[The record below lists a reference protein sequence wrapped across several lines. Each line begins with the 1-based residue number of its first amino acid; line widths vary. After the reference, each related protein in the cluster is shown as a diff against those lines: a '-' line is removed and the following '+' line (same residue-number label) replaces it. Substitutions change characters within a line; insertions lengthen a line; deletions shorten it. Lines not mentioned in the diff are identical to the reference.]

1 MVATIAEVRAAVA
14 EARARGKSVGFAPTM
29 GALHEGHLA
38 LIRRAR
44 AECGASTALQ
54 DPEGSLQGPR
64 GALSL
69 APPVRQAQGEPRT
82 KSRGGFV
89 VVSIFVNPTQFAP
102 GTDFE
107 RYPRDLARDAAEAA
121 AAGADLVFAP
131 AVEEIYPPGDSTFV
145 EVTGQLVDCLC
156 GPHRPGHFRG
166 VTTVCARLFNIVAP
180 DRAYFGEKDYQQLLV
195 IRQMVHDLHF
205 PLAIVSVPT
214 VREPDGLAMSSR
226 NRYLSAEERRA
237 ATVLYR
243 ALRAAGEK
251 VKAGERDAAALIA
264 AAGRVIA
271 SEPRVKLQYLELR
284 DAETLA
290 EIKRVEGR
298 AVLALA
304 AYVGQARLIDN
315 VVLG

>member
-1 MVATIAEVRAAVA
+1 MQTIATTVAEVRLRVA
-14 EARARGKSVGFAPTM
+14 EARVGGKSVGFAPTM

-38 LIRRAR
+38 LIRLAG
-44 AECGASTALQ
+44 AECS
-54 DPEGSLQGPR
+54 
-64 GALSL
+64 
-69 APPVRQAQGEPRT
+69 
-82 KSRGGFV
+82 FV

-107 RYPRDLARDAAEAA
+107 RYPRDLEGDVAKAA

-195 IRQMVHDLHF
+195 IKQMVRDLHF
-205 PLAIVSVPT
+205 PLAILPVPT

-226 NRYLSAEERRA
+226 NAYLSAEERKA
-237 ATVLYR
+237 AAVLSR
-243 ALRAAGEK
+243 GLFAARDQF
-251 VKAGERDAAALIA
+251 ASGERGAAALVA
-264 AAGRVIA
+264 AAKRVIA
-271 SEPRVKLQYLELR
+271 PESRVKLQYLELR

-304 AYVGQARLIDN
+304 AYVGTARLIDN

>member
-1 MVATIAEVRAAVA
+1 MQTIATTVAEVRLRVA
-14 EARARGKSVGFAPTM
+14 EARVGGKSVGFAPTM

-38 LIRRAR
+38 LIRLAG
-44 AECGASTALQ
+44 AECS
-54 DPEGSLQGPR
+54 
-64 GALSL
+64 
-69 APPVRQAQGEPRT
+69 
-82 KSRGGFV
+82 FV

-107 RYPRDLARDAAEAA
+107 RYPRDLEGDVAKAA

-195 IRQMVHDLHF
+195 IKQMVRDLHF
-205 PLAIVSVPT
+205 PLAILPVPT

-226 NRYLSAEERRA
+226 NAYLSAEERKA
-237 ATVLYR
+237 AAVLSR
-243 ALRAAGEK
+243 GLFAARDQF
-251 VKAGERDAAALIA
+251 ASGERGAAALVA
-264 AAGRVIA
+264 AAKRVIA
-271 SEPRVKLQYLELR
+271 PESRVKLQYLELR
-284 DAETLA
+284 DAEMLA